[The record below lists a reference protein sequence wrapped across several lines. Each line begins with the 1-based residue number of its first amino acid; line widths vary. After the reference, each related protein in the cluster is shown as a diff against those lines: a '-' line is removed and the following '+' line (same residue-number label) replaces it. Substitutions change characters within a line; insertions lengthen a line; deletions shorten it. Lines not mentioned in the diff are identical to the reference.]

1 MTIDLLRNIRLI
13 DPVAGVDRV
22 ATVLLNR
29 GRVVAIDPE
38 SFEIPDGATVIQAE
52 GQILGPGLV
61 DLYSRSGEPGHE
73 ARETLAQLAAAAIAG
88 GFTQVALLPTT
99 QPALDRPAAIKD
111 LRDRWAALGGP
122 KPRLHL
128 WGALTQDAA
137 GQQMAELA
145 DLAAAGIVGFAD
157 GRAIGDP
164 VLEQRLLAY
173 GGELGLPIALY
184 ARSHTIAAG
193 GSVLEGAEALR
204 LGLVG
209 APPAAE
215 SSAIATVLEWLDE
228 RSVPVHFM
236 RLGAARSLPMVAA
249 ARERGWPVT
258 ASTSWLHLLCDATH
272 IDGRHP
278 LPGSDRPASP
288 YDPSL
293 HVQPPLGNPTDR
305 LALVAALQGGTIDA
319 IAVDH
324 APYTY
329 EEKTVAFAEAPTG
342 AIGLE
347 LALPLL
353 WSVLVAGG
361 ELGALDLWRALS
373 QRPAELLGQTP
384 RAIEPGSHQP
394 LIRFDPEVSWTV
406 EPSQLHSI
414 ALNSPWLG
422 HVVRGRVVQV
432 WL

>member
-13 DPVAGVDRV
+13 DPVAGIDRV
-22 ATVLLNR
+22 ATVLLDR

-38 SFEIPDGATVIQAE
+38 PFEIPDGATVIQAE

-61 DLYSRSGEPGHE
+61 DLYSRSGEPGYE
-73 ARETLAQLAAAAIAG
+73 TRGTLAQLAAAAIAG

-99 QPALDRPAAIKD
+99 EPALDRPAMVKD
-111 LRDRWAALGGP
+111 LRDRWVTLNGP

-128 WGALTQDAA
+128 WGALTQNAA

-145 DLAAAGIVGFAD
+145 ALAAAGIVGFAD

-164 VLEQRLLAY
+164 VLEQRLLDY
-173 GGELGLPIALY
+173 GGALGLPIALY
-184 ARSHTIAAG
+184 ARSRVLAAG

-228 RSVPVHFM
+228 RSAPVHFM

-258 ASTSWLHLLCDATH
+258 ASVSWLHLLCDGTH
-272 IDGRHP
+272 IDGRRP

-293 HVQPPLGNPTDR
+293 HLQPPLGNPTDR
-305 LALVAALQGGTIDA
+305 LALVAALRSGTIDA
-319 IAVDH
+319 IAIDH

-361 ELGALDLWRALS
+361 ELRALDLWRALS
-373 QRPAELLGQTP
+373 QRPAELLGHP
-384 RAIEPGSHQP
+384 LRAIEPGSHQP
-394 LIRFDPEVSWTV
+394 LIRFDPERLWTV
-406 EPSQLHSI
+406 EPSQLHTT

-422 HVVRGRVVQV
+422 HTVRGRVVQV